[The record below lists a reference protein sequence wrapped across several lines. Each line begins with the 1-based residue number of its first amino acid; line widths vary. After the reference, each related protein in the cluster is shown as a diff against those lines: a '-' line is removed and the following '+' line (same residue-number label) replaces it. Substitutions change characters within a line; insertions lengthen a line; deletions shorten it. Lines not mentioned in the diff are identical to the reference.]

1 MKTEICI
8 GQIMHVRHL
17 PVVHQFT
24 YPTYF
29 LRFSVDALVALQNR
43 WLSVDRWNLF
53 SFYQRDHGARDGTDI
68 ATWIRQLL
76 KNNGIQDANGEII
89 LHTYPR
95 ILGYV
100 FNPVSFWFCHDT
112 QGQVRAILCE
122 VNNTFNEHHSYLLAH
137 DDHRPIIENE
147 LLQCRKQFHV
157 SPFFEVAGEY
167 QFKFSWSNNHCR
179 FQINHHDNEDKLLS
193 TLLSGNKHALS
204 SKLLLRLFFTHAW
217 MTFAV
222 IARIHLQA
230 WKLWRKGVRFHPK
243 PTPPDK
249 EISR

>member
-1 MKTEICI
+1 MKPEICI
-8 GQIMHVRHL
+8 GHIMHRRHL

-29 LRFSVDALVALQNR
+29 LRFAIDDISQLKNR
-43 WLSVDRWNLF
+43 WLSIDSWNLF
-53 SFYQRDHGARDGTDI
+53 SFYHRDHGARDGSNLAI
-68 ATWIRQLL
+68 WIRQLL
-76 KNNGIQDANGEII
+76 NENHIQKANGKII

-112 QGQVRAILCE
+112 EGNVRAILCE

-137 DDHRPIIENE
+137 EDERPIAESDW
-147 LLQCRKQFHV
+147 LACRKQFHV
-157 SPFFEVAGEY
+157 SPFFAVDGSY
-167 QFKFSWSNNHCR
+167 QFRFRWTGNHCQ
-179 FQINHHDNEDKLLS
+179 FQIDHHQHSNKLLS
-193 TLLSGNKHALS
+193 TTLSGNKQVLTAKILM
-204 SKLLLRLFFTHAW
+204 KLFFTHAW

-230 WKLWRKGVRFHPK
+230 WQIWRKGVKFHTK